1 MMETRMEIKR
11 WTAVAALMVAAAFGA
26 VASLAAARKGLL
38 PAASTG
44 PLFQVAASE
53 RPSGSLGESFAPV
66 VKKVLPAVV
75 NIYSER
81 VVRTRG
87 EPSPFFSDPFFRD
100 FFEQFGWR
108 FDVPREYRER
118 SLGSG
123 VIVSADGYI
132 LTANHVIHGATDVK
146 VALAD
151 KREMEAKIVGTDPRT
166 DLALLK
172 VNSSGLPFLPLGDSS
187 KLEVGDIVLAIG
199 NPFGIGQTVTMG
211 IVSAKGR
218 SGITPEPNVL
228 EDFIQTDAAINKGN
242 SGGALV
248 NLRGELVGIN
258 DAIVSP
264 SGGNVG
270 IGFAIPSNMAR
281 PVMEQLVK
289 SGRVVRGYLGV
300 IIQPVDQK
308 VAKAFG
314 LKEARGALVGD
325 VTSDGPAA
333 KAGIQKGD
341 VIIGVNDQRVEDNRD
356 LQLKIASTAPGTRV
370 NLRLIR
376 DGKEITIPVTLG
388 EAPGER
394 EGTRAESRRG
404 SALEGVDVDDLT
416 PAIARQLG
424 LPRDTFGV
432 VVTNVRPDSPAAE
445 AGLRRG
451 DVIQEVNRRPVTN
464 VAAFERA
471 VRQAGSDPVLLLIN
485 RGGNTHFLV
494 VEPR

>member
-1 MMETRMEIKR
+1 MATTLINPPD
-11 WTAVAALMVAAAFGA
+11 
-26 VASLAAARKGLL
+26 LAAPRGFSHGAIGTGRLL
-38 PAASTG
+38 FVAGQTG
-44 PLFQVAASE
+44 TDKEGKLVSDDLVAQFDQAL
-53 RPSGSLGESFAPV
+53 RGV
-66 VKKVLPAVV
+66 V
-75 NIYSER
+75 R
-81 VVRTRG
+81 VVQEAG
-87 EPSPFFSDPFFRD
+87 GKPEDIVKINLLVLD
-100 FFEQFGWR
+100 K
-108 FDVPREYRER
+108 REYRER

-172 VNSSGLPFLPLGDSS
+172 VDASGLPFLPLGDSS

-218 SGITPEPNVL
+218 SGITPEPSVL

-248 NLRGELVGIN
+248 NTRGELVGIN

-300 IIQPVDQK
+300 IIQPVDPK

-341 VIIGVNDQRVEDNRD
+341 VIVGVNDQRVEDNRD
-356 LQLKIASTAPGTRV
+356 LQLKIASTPPGTRV
-370 NLRLIR
+370 NLRVIR

-394 EGTRAESRRG
+394 ESTRAASRRG

-464 VAAFERA
+464 VASFERA

>member
-1 MMETRMEIKR
+1 
-11 WTAVAALMVAAAFGA
+11 
-26 VASLAAARKGLL
+26 
-38 PAASTG
+38 
-44 PLFQVAASE
+44 
-53 RPSGSLGESFAPV
+53 
-66 VKKVLPAVV
+66 
-75 NIYSER
+75 
-81 VVRTRG
+81 
-87 EPSPFFSDPFFRD
+87 
-100 FFEQFGWR
+100 
-108 FDVPREYRER
+108 
-118 SLGSG
+118 
-123 VIVSADGYI
+123 
-132 LTANHVIHGATDVK
+132 
-146 VALAD
+146 
-151 KREMEAKIVGTDPRT
+151 
-166 DLALLK
+166 
-172 VNSSGLPFLPLGDSS
+172 
-187 KLEVGDIVLAIG
+187 
-199 NPFGIGQTVTMG
+199 
-211 IVSAKGR
+211 
-218 SGITPEPNVL
+218 VL

-281 PVMEQLVK
+281 PVMEQLIQ

-314 LKEARGALVGD
+314 LKEVRGALVGD

-341 VIIGVNDQRVEDNRD
+341 VIVAVNDQRVEDSRD

-388 EAPGER
+388 EAPRER
-394 EGTRAESRRG
+394 ESARAESRRG

-416 PAIARQLG
+416 PALARQLG

-432 VVTNVRPDSPAAE
+432 VVTNVQPDSPAAE

-471 VRQAGSDPVLLLIN
+471 VRQAGSDPVLLLVN
-485 RGGNTHFLV
+485 RGGNTQFLV
-494 VEPR
+494 IEPR

>member
-1 MMETRMEIKR
+1 MEIKR
-11 WTAVAALMVAAAFGA
+11 WVAIAALIAAVISGAAAA
-26 VASLAAARKGLL
+26 LAAAKTGLL
-38 PAASTG
+38 PLASTG
-44 PLFQVAASE
+44 PMFQVAASE
-53 RPSGSLGESFAPV
+53 RPAGSLGETFAPV
-66 VKKVLPAVV
+66 VKRVLPAVV

-81 VVRTRG
+81 VVRTRA
-87 EPSPFFSDPFFRD
+87 ESSPFFADPFFRD

-108 FDVPREYRER
+108 FDVPREYRQR

-123 VIVSADGYI
+123 VIVSSDGYI

-146 VALAD
+146 VAMLD

-172 VNSSGLPFLPLGDSS
+172 VEATGLPFLPLGDSS
-187 KLEVGDIVLAIG
+187 KLEIGDIVLAIG

-228 EDFIQTDAAINKGN
+228 EDFIQTDAAINTGN

-248 NLRGELVGIN
+248 NTRGELVGIN

-270 IGFAIPSNMAR
+270 IGFAIPSNMAK

-300 IIQPVDQK
+300 MIQPVDQK
-308 VAKAFG
+308 VAKAFN

-325 VTSDGPAA
+325 VTADGPAA

-341 VIIGVNDQRVEDNRD
+341 VIVAVNDQRVEDNRD

-370 NLRLIR
+370 NLRVIR
-376 DGKEITIPVTLG
+376 DGKELTIPVTLG
-388 EAPGER
+388 EVPGDR
-394 EGTRAESRRG
+394 EAARAESRRG

-464 VAAFERA
+464 VASFERA
-471 VRQAGSDPVLLLIN
+471 VRQAGSEPVLLLIN

>member
-1 MMETRMEIKR
+1 MTGTRMEIKR
-11 WTAVAALMVAAAFGA
+11 WVAIAALIAAVISGAAAA
-26 VASLAAARKGLL
+26 LAAAKTGLL
-38 PAASTG
+38 PLASTG
-44 PLFQVAASE
+44 PMFQVAASE
-53 RPSGSLGESFAPV
+53 RPAGSLGETFAPV
-66 VKKVLPAVV
+66 VKRVLPAVV

-81 VVRTRG
+81 VVRTRA
-87 EPSPFFSDPFFRD
+87 ESSPFFADPFFRD

-108 FDVPREYRER
+108 FDVPREYRQR

-123 VIVSADGYI
+123 VIVSSDGYI

-146 VALAD
+146 VAMLD

-172 VNSSGLPFLPLGDSS
+172 VEATGLPFLPLGDSS
-187 KLEVGDIVLAIG
+187 KLEIGDIVLAIG

-228 EDFIQTDAAINKGN
+228 EDFIQTDAAINTGN

-248 NLRGELVGIN
+248 NTRGELVGIN

-270 IGFAIPSNMAR
+270 IGFAIPSNMAK

-300 IIQPVDQK
+300 MIQPVDQK
-308 VAKAFG
+308 VAKAFN

-325 VTSDGPAA
+325 VTADGPAA

-341 VIIGVNDQRVEDNRD
+341 VIVAVNDQRVEDNRD

-370 NLRLIR
+370 NLRVIR
-376 DGKEITIPVTLG
+376 DGKELTIPVTLG
-388 EAPGER
+388 EVPGDR
-394 EGTRAESRRG
+394 EAARAESRRG

-464 VAAFERA
+464 VASFERA
-471 VRQAGSDPVLLLIN
+471 VRQAGSEPVLLLIN